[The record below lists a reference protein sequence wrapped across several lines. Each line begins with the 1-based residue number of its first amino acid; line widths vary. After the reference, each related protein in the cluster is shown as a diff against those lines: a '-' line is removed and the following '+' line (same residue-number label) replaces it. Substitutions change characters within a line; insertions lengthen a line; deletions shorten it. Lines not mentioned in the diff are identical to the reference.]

1 MMRIPH
7 VPLLSIIFSTASRYT
22 SVHFTRIFG
31 QIVEDRQPSLLKLK
45 RNIKFNLEMSHKL
58 WRGVTCDK
66 ERQVIG
72 LGLSGESINDGFDN
86 SNLQVLVKNLTMLRQ
101 LYKDVV
107 SVRAQGNKWSNA
119 LLQLVSQHDSCGLI
133 GIFPE
138 KIFQLE
144 TLSDIDLSFN
154 DDLYGFLL
162 EFTLNCPLR
171 TLIVSHLRF
180 SRALSAFI
188 GNLGQLSKLDLSYC
202 YFNETLPSSMLGL
215 RELTS
220 LLLSFNNFTGLIPS
234 LNMSQNLKH
243 LNLLG
248 NNIQG
253 SIPTWIWQLEGNK
266 LHGNIEC
273 SQTNG
278 IEHMVQI
285 VDRASNSFSGSLL
298 AKCFKTWKAMVAMVV
313 DEDHNGSNFNH
324 IAFAFVDFSFN
335 NFEGSILEELMSF
348 TTLISL
354 NLSHNAL
361 AGKIPSSMGNLKEL
375 QSLDLSSN
383 NLDGE
388 NSSQLQSL
396 TLLSYLN
403 LSYNRLVGKI
413 PISN

>member
-1 MMRIPH
+1 MVID
-7 VPLLSIIFSTASRYT
+7 
-22 SVHFTRIFG
+22 
-31 QIVEDRQPSLLKLK
+31 ED
-45 RNIKFNLEMSHKL
+45 H
-58 WRGVTCDK
+58 
-66 ERQVIG
+66 
-72 LGLSGESINDGFDN
+72 DGFPYFLN
-86 SNLQVLVKNLTMLRQ
+86 TISTLWVMVLR
-101 LYKDVV
+101 
-107 SVRAQGNKWSNA
+107 
-119 LLQLVSQHDSCGLI
+119 
-133 GIFPE
+133 
-138 KIFQLE
+138 
-144 TLSDIDLSFN
+144 
-154 DDLYGFLL
+154 
-162 EFTLNCPLR
+162 
-171 TLIVSHLRF
+171 
-180 SRALSAFI
+180 
-188 GNLGQLSKLDLSYC
+188 
-202 YFNETLPSSMLGL
+202 
-215 RELTS
+215 
-220 LLLSFNNFTGLIPS
+220 
-234 LNMSQNLKH
+234 
-243 LNLLG
+243 
-248 NNIQG
+248 
-253 SIPTWIWQLEGNK
+253 GNK

-298 AKCFKTWKAMVAMVV
+298 AKCFKTWKAMVVDEDHDEFPYFLNTISTLHVMVLRENKLHAKCFKTWKAMVV

>member
-1 MMRIPH
+1 
-7 VPLLSIIFSTASRYT
+7 
-22 SVHFTRIFG
+22 
-31 QIVEDRQPSLLKLK
+31 
-45 RNIKFNLEMSHKL
+45 
-58 WRGVTCDK
+58 
-66 ERQVIG
+66 
-72 LGLSGESINDGFDN
+72 
-86 SNLQVLVKNLTMLRQ
+86 MLRQ

-119 LLQLVSQHDSCGLI
+119 LLQLVSQHELSMSNYNLSSPLDVSLTRLENLSIIPLDKNNWSSPLLETFANFPNLITLHLSSCGLI

-253 SIPTWIWQLEGNK
+253 SIPTWIWQLE
-266 LHGNIEC
+266 
-273 SQTNG
+273 
-278 IEHMVQI
+278 
-285 VDRASNSFSGSLL
+285 SLVL
-298 AKCFKTWKAMVAMVV
+298 
-313 DEDHNGSNFNH
+313 
-324 IAFAFVDFSFN
+324 
-335 NFEGSILEELMSF
+335 
-348 TTLISL
+348 L
-354 NLSHNAL
+354 NLSHN
-361 AGKIPSSMGNLKEL
+361 
-375 QSLDLSSN
+375 
-383 NLDGE
+383 
-388 NSSQLQSL
+388 
-396 TLLSYLN
+396 LLSKLEEHIHITSSTLKVFDLHFN
-403 LSYNRLVGKI
+403 
-413 PISN
+413 